1 MKIIYEGDSF
11 VQSILGSK
19 QLAADTEYRPSSFVM
34 CHEVDGKRCLYN
46 NFRDNRKRQRSA
58 PIGEGFLFGSGR

>member
-1 MKIIYEGDSF
+1 MIQKTVNAMKIIYEGDSF

-34 CHEVDGKRCLYN
+34 CHEVDGKRYLYN
-46 NFRDNRKRQRSA
+46 NIPSVKLCDV
-58 PIGEGFLFGSGR
+58 P